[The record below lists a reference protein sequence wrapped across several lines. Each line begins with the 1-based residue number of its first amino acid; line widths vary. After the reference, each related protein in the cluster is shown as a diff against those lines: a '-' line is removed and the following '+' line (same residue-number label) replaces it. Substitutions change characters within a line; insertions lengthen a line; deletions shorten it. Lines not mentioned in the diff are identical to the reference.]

1 MPTKSLISAVRLNE
15 FAASLLSQR
24 EVVPRA
30 RLIAEQVA
38 EIIPNSAVVVY
49 VVIDPQN
56 PRWTPKATA
65 GEIALGAEEIEFQG
79 GTLGAAAELKSA
91 AVFGNDELARED
103 YTHLDVRRTVT
114 SLGYVPLLLKEIY
127 YGTIE
132 IVTYDQPPT
141 EDMIESASQV
151 AALATL
157 AIRSALDYESERN
170 TNLQSVM
177 RVTQMYDLEK
187 VFNSNLEMDDLLTTI
202 ANKFYEVLNVQ
213 AVNVWMVEGDGVKL
227 VSQAGVDPTVELETA
242 QRPGEG
248 IAGDLSDSGELVII
262 SDSEDERLRARN
274 GNIEEGA
281 VFSLLAAALMDRE
294 SLVGVVEAINRQD
307 GLAFDEDDEFLLVNI
322 GETASNALHNAS
334 LLLAERKLEI
344 LETLVTVSKEITS
357 TLNMDG
363 VLDTVVNGTKAVVP
377 YDRAAVALEQRAKLQ
392 VKAVSGLD
400 QIRLGDAEVS
410 RLRDLLEWAAVSND
424 EIHIKQA
431 GDEVESEREETRAKF
446 AEYFEQ
452 TGMRAF
458 FAIPLLDD
466 AGRIG
471 ILSFESRDPNFL
483 TDAHV
488 EMIRILAAQTTV
500 ALRNAELYKEVP
512 FIGVI
517 EPLMQR
523 KKKFMAMEK
532 RRRALTLAIAVA
544 MVLFLVFFPIP
555 MRLVGDASVAPQST
569 AQIQPEVD
577 GMVRSVAV
585 HEGETVKQGAVLGEL
600 DDWDYRSALAAA
612 QAKYAG
618 ALAEMNRALSS
629 NDGTEAGI
637 QRLQADF
644 WSSEVERA
652 RERLEKATLRSPID
666 GIVATPNVET
676 MVGRHLSKGDTF
688 AEVVNTS
695 RAQVD
700 VSIDQDDVAY
710 LKPGAEASVKLESFP
725 TRTFKGNVVII
736 SPKSVSN
743 GDDRI
748 FFARVSIP
756 NPEGKIRSGMQGRGK
771 VGAGWRPAGY
781 VLLRRPLMWI
791 WSKLWWW
798 FGW

>member
-1 MPTKSLISAVRLNE
+1 MPTESPISAARLTE
-15 FAASLLSQR
+15 FASSLLSQR
-24 EVVPRA
+24 EVIPRA
-30 RLIAEQVA
+30 RLTAEQVA
-38 EIIPNSAVVVY
+38 DIIPDSAVVVY
-49 VVIDPQN
+49 VIIDQKN
-56 PRWTPKATA
+56 PVWTPKAMA
-65 GEIALGAEEIEFQG
+65 GEIAMGAEEVEFQA
-79 GTLGAAAELKSA
+79 GTLGAAADIKSTALFDATELS
-91 AVFGNDELARED
+91 RED
-103 YTHLDVRRTVT
+103 YAHLDVRRTVS
-114 SLGYVPLLLKEIY
+114 SLAYVPFLIEDTF

-141 EDMIESASQV
+141 EVMLESATEIAGV
-151 AALATL
+151 ALPSIRTALE
-157 AIRSALDYESERN
+157 YESERN

-187 VFNSNLEMDDLLTTI
+187 VFNSNLEMDDLLVTI
-202 ANKFYEVLNVQ
+202 ANKFCEVLNVQ
-213 AVNVWMVEGDGVKL
+213 AVNVWMVDGDAVKL
-227 VSQAGVDPTVELETA
+227 VSRAGVDPTVEMDAL
-242 QRPGEG
+242 QRPGDG
-248 IAGDLSDSGELVII
+248 IAGDVSDNGELVLI
-262 SDSEDERLRARN
+262 SDAEDERLRKRN
-274 GNIEEGA
+274 GDVEDGG

-307 GLAFDEDDEFLLVNI
+307 GLPFDEDDEFLLVNI
-322 GETASNALHNAS
+322 AETASNALHNAS

-377 YDRAAVALEQRAKLQ
+377 YDRAAVALEQRGKLQ

-400 QIRLGDAEVS
+400 QIRLGDAEVAK
-410 RLRDLLEWAAVSND
+410 LRDLLEWAVVSND
-424 EIHIKQA
+424 EIHIKQH
-431 GDEVESEREETRAKF
+431 GVDVEVDREETKTKF
-446 AEYFEQ
+446 AEYFEE

-471 ILSFESRDPNFL
+471 ILSFESRDPDFL

-500 ALRNAELYKEVP
+500 APRNAELYKEVP

-523 KKKFMAMEK
+523 KKRFMAMEK
-532 RRRALTLAIAVA
+532 RRRALMLTVTAAII
-544 MVLFLVFFPIP
+544 LFLVFCPIP
-555 MRLVGDASVAPQST
+555 MRMVGDASVAPQGS

-577 GMVRSVAV
+577 GVVRSVSV
-585 HEGETVKQGAVLGEL
+585 HEGDAVRKGAVLAEL

-612 QAKYAG
+612 QAKYNG
-618 ALAEMNRALSS
+618 ALAEMNRALAA
-629 NDGTEAGI
+629 NDGTEAGV
-637 QRLQADF
+637 QRLQFDF
-644 WSSEVERA
+644 WSSELERA
-652 RERLEKATLRSPID
+652 RERLEKTRLRSPID
-666 GIVATPNVET
+666 GVVATPNVET
-676 MVGRHLSKGDTF
+676 MVGRHLAKGDTL

-695 RAQVD
+695 SAMVD
-700 VSIDQDDVAY
+700 VAIDQDDIAY
-710 LKPGAEASVKLESFP
+710 LKPRAESSVKLESFP
-725 TRTFKGNVVII
+725 TKTFKGNVVIV
-736 SPKSVSN
+736 SPKSEAS
-743 GDDRI
+743 GDNRV
-748 FFARVSIP
+748 FFVRVSVP
-756 NPEGKIRSGMQGRGK
+756 NPDGKIRSGMQGRGK
-771 VGAGWRPAGY
+771 VWAGWRPAGY

>member
-1 MPTKSLISAVRLNE
+1 MPAKSLISAVRLTE

-24 EVVPRA
+24 EVIPRA

-38 EIIPNSAVVVY
+38 EMIPNSAVVIY
-49 VVIDPQN
+49 VVIDQQN
-56 PRWTPKATA
+56 PLWTPKATA
-65 GEIALGAEEIEFQG
+65 GEIALGADEIEFQS

-91 AVFGNDELARED
+91 AVFGGDELARED

-114 SLGYVPLLLKEIY
+114 SLAYVPLLFNDIH
-127 YGTIE
+127 YGIIE
-132 IVTYDQPPT
+132 IVSYDQPPT
-141 EDMIESASQV
+141 EGMIESVERV
-151 AALATL
+151 ADLSTL
-157 AIRSALDYESERN
+157 AIRTALDYESERN

-187 VFNSNLEMDDLLTTI
+187 VFNSNLEMDDLLATI

-213 AVNVWMVEGDGVKL
+213 GVNVWMVEGDGVKL
-227 VSQAGVDPTVELETA
+227 VSQAGVDPTVELESA
-242 QRPGEG
+242 QKPGEG
-248 IAGDLSDSGELVII
+248 IAGDLSDTGELVLI
-262 SDSEDERLRARN
+262 SDAEDERLRTRN
-274 GNIEEGA
+274 GNVEEGA

-307 GLAFDEDDEFLLVNI
+307 GQPFDEDDEFLLVNI

-377 YDRAAVALEQRAKLQ
+377 YDRAAVALEQRGKLR
-392 VKAVSGLD
+392 VKAVSGLE
-400 QIRLGDAEVS
+400 QIRLGDAEVTK
-410 RLRDLLEWAAVSND
+410 LRDLLEWAAVSND
-424 EIHIKQA
+424 EIHIKQP
-431 GDEVESEREETRAKF
+431 GEEVQADREETRAKF

-471 ILSFESRDPNFL
+471 ILSFESRDPDFL

-523 KKKFMAMEK
+523 KKRFMAMEK
-532 RRRALTLAIAVA
+532 RRRALTLVITGAAL
-544 MVLFLVFFPIP
+544 LFLVFFPIP

-577 GMVRSVAV
+577 GVVRSVAV
-585 HEGETVKQGAVLGEL
+585 HEGDNVKKGAVLAEL
-600 DDWDYRSALAAA
+600 DDWDYRSALSAA
-612 QAKYAG
+612 QAKYNG
-618 ALAEMNRALSS
+618 ATAEMNRALSS

-644 WSSEVERA
+644 WSSELERA
-652 RERLEKATLRSPID
+652 RERLEKTRLRSPID
-666 GIVATPNVET
+666 GVVTTPEVEA
-676 MVGRHLSKGDTF
+676 MVGRHLAKGDTL

-695 RAQVD
+695 SAMVN
-700 VSIDQDDVAY
+700 VAIDQDDVAF
-710 LKPGAEASVKLESFP
+710 LKPDAKSSVKLESFP

-736 SPKSVSN
+736 SPKSESS
-743 GDDRI
+743 GDDRV
-748 FFARVSIP
+748 FFVRVSIP

-771 VGAGWRPAGY
+771 VSAGWRPAGY